1 MDTPM
6 PIHIQFNLMEEVD
19 RFFDDSSIPAKDQ
32 RPRLVMLMGA
42 PAVGKTTIR
51 RERYATGYVVVD
63 AAEIFLNLSNGG
75 VYPFPATFEEPM
87 SLIGMYVAKKAV
99 FKLRNILIEVVG
111 TEFQPLK
118 ELLDP
123 MYALGYQID
132 VQLITCDFEESVR
145 RNFSRGPNNIS
156 AHYAE
161 RFQRIWL
168 TEAAK
173 EALKLIE
180 GM

>member
-1 MDTPM
+1 
-6 PIHIQFNLMEEVD
+6 
-19 RFFDDSSIPAKDQ
+19 
-32 RPRLVMLMGA
+32 
-42 PAVGKTTIR
+42 
-51 RERYATGYVVVD
+51 
-63 AAEIFLNLSNGG
+63 
-75 VYPFPATFEEPM
+75 
-87 SLIGMYVAKKAV
+87 MYVAKKAV